1 MAMNSNDTPGMQAL
15 AITATVPREILDNVL
30 ATLNF
35 ILPGATVDT
44 ADDDTPDGVVLT
56 ITTSITTSIP
66 GQILDSVLASLN
78 IVLPGAN
85 VEVG

>member
-35 ILPGATVDT
+35 ILPGA
-44 ADDDTPDGVVLT
+44 
-56 ITTSITTSIP
+56 
-66 GQILDSVLASLN
+66 
-78 IVLPGAN
+78 N